1 MTTEEEKL
9 QEIRTR
15 LENEILNRLLH
26 TSLFC
31 PDIRD
36 LASAYAILEQSY
48 TNKTIQES
56 ARSFDDLLFGGYGNL
71 EEDDSEIRS

>member
-1 MTTEEEKL
+1 MATEEEKL
-9 QEIRTR
+9 QEIRTK
-15 LENEILNRLLH
+15 LEDEILNRLLH

-36 LASAYAILEQSY
+36 LASAYALLEQSY
-48 TNKTIQES
+48 TNKTMQES
-56 ARSFDDLLFGGYGNL
+56 ARSFDDLFIGGYGSL